1 MKQIGIVICN
11 YNKKN
16 DALACIRSILESKFQ
31 DYDIYVVD
39 NASTDGSA
47 EAIRN
52 AYGEQVT
59 LCWSIRKI
67 SVAPEVLIRDCGLPF
82 KRDIHI

>member
-47 EAIRN
+47 EAI
-52 AYGEQVT
+52 
-59 LCWSIRKI
+59 
-67 SVAPEVLIRDCGLPF
+67 
-82 KRDIHI
+82 

>member
-52 AYGEQVT
+52 AYRAGNPVGQSGKSRW
-59 LCWSIRKI
+59 LR
-67 SVAPEVLIRDCGLPF
+67 RF
-82 KRDIHI
+82 